1 MLGALKNAFRI
12 ADLRQKLIFTA
23 LMLVVY
29 RIGSYIPT
37 PGVNAS
43 DLANQLG
50 QGSIFGLLDLFA
62 GGALGRFTIFA
73 LGVNPYIT
81 SSIIF
86 QLLGSVIPSLQEL
99 AKEGIE
105 GRKKIAQYTRYGTV
119 VLAVIQAIGTM
130 LVIQQYGAV
139 KNPGFGS
146 AVVIVSTLTAG
157 TMFLMWLGELI
168 TERGIGNGISLIIF
182 FGIIARLPATTVT
195 IIQSVG
201 SGGIGIFA
209 VLAFLVIAL
218 AMIAGVIMM
227 QEAQRRIP
235 VQYAKR
241 VVGRKMYGGQST
253 HIPLRVNQ
261 AGVIPVIFASSVL
274 VFPVTIMQF
283 VPGWTKYINLFSP
296 TSLLYNV
303 LYALLIVFFT
313 YFYVAITFNPM
324 DVAENLQKQAGFI
337 PGLRPGRPTAAYIE
351 RVLSRITLVGAL
363 FLVVISI
370 LPTVLTS
377 LFGFGAFY
385 FGGTSLLIM
394 VGVALD
400 TMRQIET
407 HLLMRHYEGFIK

>member
-1 MLGALKNAFRI
+1 MLGALRNALKI
-12 ADLRQKLIFTA
+12 SDLRSKILFTA
-23 LMLVVY
+23 AMLVVY
-29 RIGSYIPT
+29 RIGSFVPT
-37 PGVNAS
+37 PGVNAT

-86 QLLGSVIPSLQEL
+86 QLLQVVIPRLEEL
-99 AKEGIE
+99 AKEGVE

-119 VLAVIQAIGTM
+119 VLGIIQAFGTL
-130 LVIQQYGAV
+130 LVIQRYGAV
-139 KNPGFGS
+139 TNPGIGS
-146 AVVIVSTLTAG
+146 TILIVSTLTAG
-157 TMFLMWLGELI
+157 TMFLMWLGEMI
-168 TERGIGNGISLIIF
+168 TERGIGNGVSLIIF
-182 FGIIARLPATTVT
+182 FGIVARLPSTVRS
-195 IIQSVG
+195 IAQSVG
-201 SGGIGIFA
+201 AGGVGPFA
-209 VLAFLVIAL
+209 VLAFLVIAVIT
-218 AMIAGVIMM
+218 IAGVVLI
-227 QEAQRRIP
+227 QEAQRRVP

-241 VVGRKMYGGQST
+241 VIGRKMYGGQST

-283 VPGWTKYINLFSP
+283 VPAWSKYMDLFSP
-296 TSLLYNV
+296 SSVLYNV
-303 LYALLIVFFT
+303 IYVLLIIFFT
-313 YFYVAITFNPM
+313 YFYTAITFNPM
-324 DVAENLQKQAGFI
+324 QVADNLKKQSGFV
-337 PGLRPGRPTAAYIE
+337 PGLRPGRPTANYLE
-351 RVLSRITLVGAL
+351 RVLSRITLVGAI
-363 FLVVISI
+363 FLAFIAV
-370 LPTVLTS
+370 LPTILTS
-377 LFGFGAFY
+377 TFGLGAFY